1 MTASGKHVT
10 AVFREVEAFK
20 RSLRALVAAGFDAHS
35 ISVLAPHDV
44 VQSHFGGDVPMPEIL
59 EDDAETP
66 RERLDL
72 QERLHATI
80 HALGEFVGS
89 LVMVAAAGAA
99 YAVGGPVGA
108 ASAAGDKT
116 ESTVEETLD
125 GLVDSAYTE
134 RFRDTLADGGLVCW
148 VAAPTAA
155 EEDKATA
162 LLAEAGGDHVHTVT
176 LG

>member
-1 MTASGKHVT
+1 MTVSGTQVT

-20 RSLRALVAAGFDAHS
+20 GALRALVRAGFDAHS
-35 ISVLAPHDV
+35 VSVLAPHDLV
-44 VQSHFGGDVPMPEIL
+44 RAHFGGDVPMPEIL

-89 LVMVAAAGAA
+89 VVMVAAAGAA

-108 ASAAGDKT
+108 ASAAGDTT
-116 ESTVEETLD
+116 ESSVEATLESF
-125 GLVDSAYTE
+125 VDAAYTE

-155 EEDKATA
+155 EAERATA
-162 LLAEAGGDHVHTVT
+162 LLTEAGGDHVHTVT
-176 LG
+176 TG

>member
-1 MTASGKHVT
+1 MTASGNHVT

-20 RSLRALVAAGFDAHS
+20 GALRALVGAGFDAHS
-35 ISVLAPHDV
+35 ISVLAPHEL
-44 VQSHFGGDVPMPEIL
+44 VQAHFGGDVPMPEIL

-89 LVMVAAAGAA
+89 LAMVAAAGAA

-108 ASAAGDKT
+108 AAAAGDST
-116 ESTVEETLD
+116 ENTVESTLES
-125 GLVDSAYTE
+125 LVDEGYTE
-134 RFRDTLADGGLVCW
+134 RFKDTLADGGLVCW
-148 VAAPTAA
+148 VAAPSAAA
-155 EEDKATA
+155 EETAAA
-162 LLAEAGGDHVHTVT
+162 LLTGAGGDHVHTVT
-176 LG
+176 LE

>member
-1 MTASGKHVT
+1 MTVSGTQVT

-20 RSLRALVAAGFDAHS
+20 TALRALVRAGFDAHS
-35 ISVLAPHDV
+35 ISVLAPHETV
-44 VQSHFGGDVPMPEIL
+44 TAHFGGDVPMPEIL

-72 QERLHATI
+72 QERLQSTI

-89 LVMVAAAGAA
+89 VVMVAAAGAA

-108 ASAAGDKT
+108 AAAAGETT
-116 ESTVEETLD
+116 ETSVEATLESF
-125 GLVDSAYTE
+125 VDSAYTE

-148 VAAPTAA
+148 VAAPAA
-155 EEDKATA
+155 ADEAKATA
-162 LLAEAGGDHVHTVT
+162 ILAETGGDHVHTVK
-176 LG
+176 LD

>member
-10 AVFREVEAFK
+10 AVFRDVEAFK
-20 RSLRALVAAGFDAHS
+20 KALRGLVAAGFEPHA
-35 ISVLAPHDV
+35 ISVLAPHAMV
-44 VQSHFGGDVPMPEIL
+44 ESHFGGDVPMPEVL

-66 RERLDL
+66 KERLDL

-99 YAVGGPVGA
+99 YAVGGPVGTA
-108 ASAAGDKT
+108 ATAGDST
-116 ESTVEETLD
+116 ENTVEATLD
-125 GLVDSAYTE
+125 GFVDAAYTE
-134 RFRDTLADGGLVCW
+134 RFKDTLADGGLVCW
-148 VAAPTAA
+148 VAAPAADREAKAA
-155 EEDKATA
+155 E
-162 LLAEAGGDHVHTVT
+162 LLAAAGGDHVHTVT